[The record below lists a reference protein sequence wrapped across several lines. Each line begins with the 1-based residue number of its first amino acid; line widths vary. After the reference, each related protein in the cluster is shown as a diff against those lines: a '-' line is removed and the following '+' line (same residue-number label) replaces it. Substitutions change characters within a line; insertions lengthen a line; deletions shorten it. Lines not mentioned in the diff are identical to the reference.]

1 MFKSI
6 VAEQEQ
12 KSPLAIVDYLEK
24 HFKEKDKAKQYT
36 DDEIFLMSSNNQ

>member
-6 VAEQEQ
+6 VADQDQ

-24 HFKEKDKAKQYT
+24 HFKQKELAKKQR
-36 DDEIFLMSSNNQ
+36 